1 MRNYRLFRVINFRF
15 ACAKNFKSF
24 SANVQSIWDMH
35 LIYNLLNQIISLNS
49 KNWQNICWEDFATAF
64 FETLTPT
71 FANKYNLFVK
81 FGLFI
86 FAITYSRVNFWEN
99 LEKTRKNDW
108 RNVLK
113 LVKND
118 VKSWKLIRLLNIW
131 GDQFKRV
138 QFKWIESR
146 HTCRIQS

>member
-99 LEKTRKNDW
+99 LEKMVKK
-108 RNVLK
+108 NVLK
-113 LVKND
+113 IGQKCVWYGNRTPGIQKN
-118 VKSWKLIRLLNIW
+118 RLFCHLMASC
-131 GDQFKRV
+131 R
-138 QFKWIESR
+138 SR
-146 HTCRIQS
+146 ARF